1 MLRRYLSLYFY
12 RGFTVNTAATKTVS
26 TVHRPRCVGLYTM
39 TERSQRWFHLLYD
52 SRIHMQE
59 EDYMYIL
66 SLSTVCWLAWGLGLI
81 IGLIWSLVL

>member
-12 RGFTVNTAATKTVS
+12 RGFTVNTAATKTVL

-52 SRIHMQE
+52 SRIRMTSE
-59 EDYMYIL
+59 EYLYIL
-66 SLSTVCWLAWGLGLI
+66 YLLLGANLAFGLGLI
-81 IGLIWSLVL
+81 IGLVWSLVL